1 MLTEQNSVYFAGDL
15 FNHKDLIGNLL
26 LAEAI
31 ERESSGRYV
40 CVLPQHLEQSTS
52 RSIDIRNNDLSKIVS
67 SDLILV
73 NFDGTELD
81 SGTVIEFLFAK
92 ALDVPAV
99 ILRSDFRSA
108 GDQERGDPW
117 NLMCSGYP
125 RTGKLTLNAMACY
138 QEAWGKGGGTEAV
151 LKRFYIKLSKA
162 IITEFD
168 KVYNEPS
175 LIDSQQMLSNVY
187 EWGLRFPGNSFS
199 DLFTE
204 QELITLLEKK
214 QKKLC
219 CNLIKN
225 I

>member
-1 MLTEQNSVYFAGDL
+1 MPEQNSVYFAGDL
-15 FNHKDLIGNLL
+15 FNHKDLTGNLL

-67 SDLILV
+67 ADLILV

-125 RTGKLTLNAMACY
+125 RTGKLTLNAMAWY
-138 QEAWGKGGGTEAV
+138 QEAWGNGDGTAAV
-151 LKRFYIKLSKA
+151 LERFYSKLSKA

-168 KVYNEPS
+168 NVYNEPS
-175 LIDSQQMLSNVY
+175 LIDSQQMLRNVY
-187 EWGLRFPGNSFS
+187 EWGLRFPGNGFS

-204 QELITLLEKK
+204 QELKSLLEKK
-214 QKKLC
+214 QKKTL
-219 CNLIKN
+219 L
-225 I
+225 

>member
-1 MLTEQNSVYFAGDL
+1 MPEQNSVYFAGDL

-26 LAEAI
+26 LAGAI
-31 ERESSGRYV
+31 ERESSGRDV
-40 CVLPQHLEQSTS
+40 CVLPQHLEQSAN

-125 RTGKLTLNAMACY
+125 RTGKLTLNAMAWY
-138 QEAWGKGGGTEAV
+138 QEAWGKGGGTAAV
-151 LKRFYIKLSKA
+151 LERFYSKLSKA

-175 LIDSQQMLSNVY
+175 LIDSQQMLRNVY
-187 EWGLRFPGNSFS
+187 EWGLRFPGNGFS

-214 QKKLC
+214 QKKAL
-219 CNLIKN
+219 L
-225 I
+225 

>member
-1 MLTEQNSVYFAGDL
+1 MPEQNSVYFAGDL
-15 FNHKDLIGNLL
+15 FNHKDLTGNLL

-52 RSIDIRNNDLSKIVS
+52 RSIDIRNNDLCKIVS
-67 SDLILV
+67 ADVILV

-125 RTGKLTLNAMACY
+125 RTGKLTLNAMAWY
-138 QEAWGKGGGTEAV
+138 QEAWGKGGGTAAV
-151 LKRFYIKLSKA
+151 LERLYSKLSKA

-168 KVYNEPS
+168 NVYNEPS
-175 LIDSQQMLSNVY
+175 LIDSQQMLCNVY
-187 EWGLRFPGNSFS
+187 EWGLRFPGNGFS
-199 DLFTE
+199 DLFTD
-204 QELITLLEKK
+204 QKLKSLLEKK
-214 QKKLC
+214 QKRAL
-219 CNLIKN
+219 L
-225 I
+225 

>member
-1 MLTEQNSVYFAGDL
+1 MPEQNSVYFAGDL
-15 FNHKDLIGNLL
+15 FNHKDLTGNLL

-31 ERESSGRYV
+31 ERKSSGQYV

-67 SDLILV
+67 ADLILV

-92 ALDVPAV
+92 ALDIPAV

-125 RTGKLTLNAMACY
+125 RTGNLNLNAMSWY
-138 QEAWGKGGGTEAV
+138 QEAWGKGGGTAAV
-151 LKRFYIKLSKA
+151 LERFYSKLSKA

-168 KVYNEPS
+168 NVYNEPS
-175 LIDSQQMLSNVY
+175 LIDSQQMLRNVY
-187 EWGLRFPGNSFS
+187 EWGLRFPGSGFS

-204 QELITLLEKK
+204 QELKNLLKK
-214 QKKLC
+214 KHLKTPQ
-219 CNLIKN
+219 
-225 I
+225 

>member
-1 MLTEQNSVYFAGDL
+1 MIPEQNSVYFAGDL
-15 FNHKDLIGNLL
+15 FNHKDLTGNLL

-31 ERESSGRYV
+31 ERESSKRYV

-125 RTGKLTLNAMACY
+125 RTGNLTLNAMSWY
-138 QEAWGKGGGTEAV
+138 QEAWGKGGGTTAV
-151 LKRFYIKLSKA
+151 LERFYRKLSKA

-168 KVYNEPS
+168 NVYNEPS
-175 LIDSQQMLSNVY
+175 LIDSQKMLRNVY
-187 EWGLRFPGNSFS
+187 EWGLRFPGNGFS

-204 QELITLLEKK
+204 QELKSLVEKK
-214 QKKLC
+214 QKKAL
-219 CNLIKN
+219 L
-225 I
+225 

>member
-1 MLTEQNSVYFAGDL
+1 M
-15 FNHKDLIGNLL
+15 
-26 LAEAI
+26 AEAI

-40 CVLPQHLEQSTS
+40 CILPQHLEQSTS

-67 SDLILV
+67 ADLILV

-125 RTGKLTLNAMACY
+125 RTGKLTLNAMAWY
-138 QEAWGKGGGTEAV
+138 QEAWGKGGGTTAV
-151 LKRFYIKLSKA
+151 LERLYCKLSKT
-162 IITEFD
+162 IIKEFD
-168 KVYNEPS
+168 NVYNES
-175 LIDSQQMLSNVY
+175 SIIDSQQMLRNVY
-187 EWGLRFPGNSFS
+187 EWGLRFPGNGLS

-204 QELITLLEKK
+204 QRLKILLEKK
-214 QKKLC
+214 QKKTL
-219 CNLIKN
+219 L
-225 I
+225 

>member
-1 MLTEQNSVYFAGDL
+1 MPEHNSVYFAGDL
-15 FNHKDLIGNLL
+15 FNHKDLTGNLL

-67 SDLILV
+67 ADLILV

-92 ALDVPAV
+92 AIDVPAV

-125 RTGKLTLNAMACY
+125 RTGKLTLNAMAWY
-138 QEAWGKGGGTEAV
+138 QEAWEKGGDTAAV
-151 LKRFYIKLSKA
+151 LERFYSKLSKA
-162 IITEFD
+162 IITEFGN
-168 KVYNEPS
+168 VYNEPS
-175 LIDSQQMLSNVY
+175 LIDSQQMLRNVY
-187 EWGLRFPGNSFS
+187 EWGLRFPGNGFS

-204 QELITLLEKK
+204 QKLKTLLEKK
-214 QKKLC
+214 QKKAL
-219 CNLIKN
+219 L
-225 I
+225 

>member
-1 MLTEQNSVYFAGDL
+1 MHEQNSVYFAGDL
-15 FNHKDLIGNLL
+15 FNHKDLTGNLL

-31 ERESSGRYV
+31 GRESSGRYV
-40 CVLPQHLEQSTS
+40 CVLPQHLEQSTR
-52 RSIDIRNNDLSKIVS
+52 RSIDIRNNDLSKIVNA
-67 SDLILV
+67 DLILV

-125 RTGKLTLNAMACY
+125 RTGKLTLNAMAWY
-138 QEAWGKGGGTEAV
+138 QEALGKGGGTAAV
-151 LKRFYIKLSKA
+151 LERLYIKLSKA

-168 KVYNEPS
+168 NVYNEPS
-175 LIDSQQMLSNVY
+175 LIDSQKMLRNVY
-187 EWGLRFPGNSFS
+187 EWGLRFPGNGFS
-199 DLFTE
+199 DLFTQ
-204 QELITLLEKK
+204 QELKSLVEKK
-214 QKKLC
+214 QKKAL
-219 CNLIKN
+219 L
-225 I
+225 

>member
-1 MLTEQNSVYFAGDL
+1 MPEQNSVYFAGDL
-15 FNHKDLIGNLL
+15 FNHKDLTGNLL

-31 ERESSGRYV
+31 ERESSVRYV

-67 SDLILV
+67 ADLILV

-125 RTGKLTLNAMACY
+125 RTGKLTLNAMAWY
-138 QEAWGKGGGTEAV
+138 QEAWGKAGGTADV
-151 LKRFYIKLSKA
+151 LERFYGKLSTA
-162 IITEFD
+162 LITEFD
-168 KVYNEPS
+168 NVFNEPS
-175 LIDSQQMLSNVY
+175 LVDSQQMLRNVY
-187 EWGLRFPGNSFS
+187 EWGLRFPGNGFS

-204 QELITLLEKK
+204 QELKRVLEKK
-214 QKKLC
+214 Q
-219 CNLIKN
+219 
-225 I
+225 

>member
-1 MLTEQNSVYFAGDL
+1 MPEQNSVYFAGDL
-15 FNHKDLIGNLL
+15 FNHKDLTGNLL

-67 SDLILV
+67 ADLILV

-92 ALDVPAV
+92 TLDVPAV

-125 RTGKLTLNAMACY
+125 RTGKLTLNSMAWY
-138 QEAWGKGGGTEAV
+138 QEAWENGGGSAAV
-151 LKRFYIKLSKA
+151 LERFYSKLSKD
-162 IITEFD
+162 IIIEFD
-168 KVYNEPS
+168 NVYNEPS
-175 LIDSQQMLSNVY
+175 LIDSQQMLRNVY
-187 EWGLRFPGNSFS
+187 EWGLRFPGNGFS

-204 QELITLLEKK
+204 DELKSLLEKK
-214 QKKLC
+214 QKKAL
-219 CNLIKN
+219 L
-225 I
+225 

>member
-1 MLTEQNSVYFAGDL
+1 MPEQNSVYFAGDL
-15 FNHKDLIGNLL
+15 FNHKDLTGNLL

-40 CVLPQHLEQSTS
+40 SVLPQHLEQSTS

-67 SDLILV
+67 ADLILV

-81 SGTVIEFLFAK
+81 SGTVIEFLFSK

-125 RTGKLTLNAMACY
+125 RTGKLTLNAMARY
-138 QEAWGKGGGTEAV
+138 QEAWGNGGGTAAV
-151 LKRFYIKLSKA
+151 LERLYSKLSKS

-168 KVYNEPS
+168 NVYNEPS
-175 LIDSQQMLSNVY
+175 LIDSQQMLCNVY
-187 EWGLRFPGNSFS
+187 EWGLRFPGNGFS

-204 QELITLLEKK
+204 QKLKSLLEKE
-214 QKKLC
+214 QKKAL
-219 CNLIKN
+219 L
-225 I
+225 

>member
-1 MLTEQNSVYFAGDL
+1 MPEQNSVYFAGDL
-15 FNHKDLIGNLL
+15 FNHKDLTGNLL

-67 SDLILV
+67 ADLILV

-125 RTGKLTLNAMACY
+125 RTGNLTLNAMSWY
-138 QEAWGKGGGTEAV
+138 QEARGKGGVTATV
-151 LKRFYIKLSKA
+151 LERFYRKLSKA

-168 KVYNEPS
+168 NVYNEPS
-175 LIDSQQMLSNVY
+175 LIDSQQMLRNVY
-187 EWGLRFPGNSFS
+187 EWGLRFPGNGFS

-204 QELITLLEKK
+204 QELKSLLEKK
-214 QKKLC
+214 QKKAL
-219 CNLIKN
+219 L
-225 I
+225 

>member
-1 MLTEQNSVYFAGDL
+1 MPEQNSVYFAGDL
-15 FNHKDLIGNLL
+15 FNHKDLTGNLL

-40 CVLPQHLEQSTS
+40 CVLPQHLEQSIS
-52 RSIDIRNNDLSKIVS
+52 RSIDIRNNDLCKIVS
-67 SDLILV
+67 ADLILV

-125 RTGKLTLNAMACY
+125 RTGKLTLNAMAWY
-138 QEAWGKGGGTEAV
+138 QEAWGKGCGTAAV
-151 LKRFYIKLSKA
+151 LERFYSKLSKT

-168 KVYNEPS
+168 NVYNKPS
-175 LIDSQQMLSNVY
+175 LIDSQQMLCNVY
-187 EWGLRFPGNSFS
+187 EWGLRFPGNGFS

-204 QELITLLEKK
+204 QKLKSLLEKK
-214 QKKLC
+214 QKRAL
-219 CNLIKN
+219 L
-225 I
+225 

>member
-1 MLTEQNSVYFAGDL
+1 MPNSFSVYFAGDL

-26 LAEAI
+26 LSQSI
-31 ERESSGRYV
+31 EKESGERYV
-40 CVLPQHLEQSTS
+40 CVVPQHLEQSTS
-52 RSIDIRNNDLSKIVS
+52 RSIDIRNSDLSEVVKA
-67 SDLILV
+67 DLILV

-92 ALDVPAV
+92 ALDIPAV

-125 RTGKLTLNAMACY
+125 RTGKLTLNAMAWY
-138 QEAWGKGGGTEAV
+138 QEAWGKGGGTAAV
-151 LKRFYIKLSKA
+151 LERFYSKLSKA

-175 LIDSQQMLSNVY
+175 LIDSQQMLRNVY
-187 EWGLRFPGNSFS
+187 EWGLRFPGNGFS

-214 QKKLC
+214 QKKAL
-219 CNLIKN
+219 L
-225 I
+225 

>member
-1 MLTEQNSVYFAGDL
+1 MPEQNSVYFAGEL
-15 FNHKDLIGNLL
+15 FNHKDLTGNLL

-31 ERESSGRYV
+31 ERESSERYV

-67 SDLILV
+67 ADLILV

-125 RTGKLTLNAMACY
+125 RTGKLNLNAMAWY
-138 QEAWGKGGGTEAV
+138 QEAWGKGGDTAAV
-151 LKRFYIKLSKA
+151 LERFYSKLSKA

-168 KVYNEPS
+168 NVYNKPS
-175 LIDSQQMLSNVY
+175 LIDSQQMIRNVY
-187 EWGLRFPGNSFS
+187 EWGLRFPGNGFS

-204 QELITLLEKK
+204 QELKSLIEKK
-214 QKKLC
+214 QKKAL
-219 CNLIKN
+219 L
-225 I
+225 

>member
-1 MLTEQNSVYFAGDL
+1 MPEQNSVYFAGDL
-15 FNHKDLIGNLL
+15 FNHKDLTGNLL

-67 SDLILV
+67 ADLILV

-125 RTGKLTLNAMACY
+125 RTGNLTLTAMSWY
-138 QEAWGKGGGTEAV
+138 QEARGKGGVTATV
-151 LKRFYIKLSKA
+151 LERFYRKLSKA

-168 KVYNEPS
+168 NVYNEPS
-175 LIDSQQMLSNVY
+175 LIDSQQMLRNVY
-187 EWGLRFPGNSFS
+187 EWGLRFPGNGFS

-204 QELITLLEKK
+204 QELKSLLEKK
-214 QKKLC
+214 QKKAL
-219 CNLIKN
+219 L
-225 I
+225 

>member
-1 MLTEQNSVYFAGDL
+1 MPEQNSVYFAGDL
-15 FNHKDLIGNLL
+15 FNHKDLTGNLL

-40 CVLPQHLEQSTS
+40 SVLPQHLEQSTS
-52 RSIDIRNNDLSKIVS
+52 RSIDIRNNDLSKIIS
-67 SDLILV
+67 ADLILV

-125 RTGKLTLNAMACY
+125 RTGKLTLNSMAWY
-138 QEAWGKGGGTEAV
+138 QEAWGKGGGTAAV
-151 LKRFYIKLSKA
+151 LERVYSKLSKA

-168 KVYNEPS
+168 NVYNKPS
-175 LIDSQQMLSNVY
+175 LIDSQQMLRNVY
-187 EWGLRFPGNSFS
+187 EWGLRFPGNGFS

-204 QELITLLEKK
+204 QKLKSLLEKK
-214 QKKLC
+214 QKKAL
-219 CNLIKN
+219 L
-225 I
+225 

>member
-1 MLTEQNSVYFAGDL
+1 MPEQNSVYFAGDL
-15 FNHKDLIGNLL
+15 FNHKDLTGNLL

-40 CVLPQHLEQSTS
+40 SVLPQHLEQSTS

-67 SDLILV
+67 ADLILV

-81 SGTVIEFLFAK
+81 SGTVIEFLFSK

-125 RTGKLTLNAMACY
+125 RTGKLTLNAMAWY
-138 QEAWGKGGGTEAV
+138 QEAWGKGGGTSAV
-151 LKRFYIKLSKA
+151 LERFYSKLSKA

-168 KVYNEPS
+168 NVYNEPS
-175 LIDSQQMLSNVY
+175 LIDSQQMLRKVY
-187 EWGLRFPGNSFS
+187 EWGLRFPGNGFS

-204 QELITLLEKK
+204 QKLKNLLEKK
-214 QKKLC
+214 QKKAL
-219 CNLIKN
+219 L
-225 I
+225 

>member
-1 MLTEQNSVYFAGDL
+1 MPEQNSVYFAGDL
-15 FNHKDLIGNLL
+15 FNHKDLTGNLL

-40 CVLPQHLEQSTS
+40 CSLPQHLEQSTS

-67 SDLILV
+67 ADLILV

-125 RTGKLTLNAMACY
+125 RTGKLTLNAMTWY
-138 QEAWGKGGGTEAV
+138 QDAWGKGGSTTAV
-151 LKRFYIKLSKA
+151 LERFYSKLSKA

-168 KVYNEPS
+168 NVYNEPS
-175 LIDSQQMLSNVY
+175 LIDSQQMLRNVY
-187 EWGLRFPGNSFS
+187 EWGLRFPGNGFS

-204 QELITLLEKK
+204 QELKSLIEKK
-214 QKKLC
+214 QKKTL
-219 CNLIKN
+219 L
-225 I
+225 

>member
-1 MLTEQNSVYFAGDL
+1 MPEQNSVYFAGDL
-15 FNHKDLIGNLL
+15 FNHKDLTGNLL

-52 RSIDIRNNDLSKIVS
+52 RSIDIRNNDLSKIVNA
-67 SDLILV
+67 DLILV

-125 RTGKLTLNAMACY
+125 RTGKLTLNAMAWY
-138 QEAWGKGGGTEAV
+138 QEAWGNGGGTTA
-151 LKRFYIKLSKA
+151 LLGRFYSKLSKA

-168 KVYNEPS
+168 NVYNEPS
-175 LIDSQQMLSNVY
+175 LIDSNQMLPNVY
-187 EWGLRFPGNSFS
+187 KWGLRFPGNGFS

-204 QELITLLEKK
+204 QELKSLLEKK
-214 QKKLC
+214 QKKAL
-219 CNLIKN
+219 L
-225 I
+225 

>member
-1 MLTEQNSVYFAGDL
+1 MPEQNSVYFAGDL
-15 FNHKDLIGNLL
+15 FNHKDLTGNLL
-26 LAEAI
+26 LAESI
-31 ERESSGRYV
+31 ESKSSGRYI

-52 RSIDIRNNDLSKIVS
+52 RSIDIRNNDLSKIIS
-67 SDLILV
+67 ADLILV

-125 RTGKLTLNAMACY
+125 RTGNLTLNAMAWY
-138 QEAWGKGGGTEAV
+138 QEAWGKGGGSAAV
-151 LKRFYIKLSKA
+151 LERFYSKLSKA

-168 KVYNEPS
+168 NVYNEPS
-175 LIDSQQMLSNVY
+175 LIDSQQMLRNVY
-187 EWGLRFPGNSFS
+187 EWGLRFPGSGFS

-204 QELITLLEKK
+204 QELKSLLNKK
-214 QKKLC
+214 HLKTPL
-219 CNLIKN
+219 
-225 I
+225 